1 VVALES
7 LNILW
12 QVYMMFCPNNFVVLT
27 DDHELV
33 TEKDFNSQKR
43 LDDSFSQSEN
53 KKGEFFENLPETF

>member
-1 VVALES
+1 
-7 LNILW
+7 
-12 QVYMMFCPNNFVVLT
+12 MFCPNNFVVST